1 MAFNGHIVSKE
12 LMQLK
17 NINGTLNNVR
27 SIVLFREYIWVLFI
41 NNEELSPMLE
51 VSSNNSSVYW

>member
-1 MAFNGHIVSKE
+1 
-12 LMQLK
+12 MQLK